1 MDNYLYQLSPGAIA
15 VPLLSFITLVLNVP
29 PLVWHTKNHNLA
41 ASTLVFWIILCNLF
55 NFINALL
62 WPTDN
67 LTSWWNGVGLCDIE
81 VKLITASTVGIVG
94 SLACI
99 MRNLAAVLDTSNTVL
114 MPSRAQR
121 RRRIVF
127 DSIFCI
133 AFPVYMIIIHYIVQ
147 PSRYYIFAISGCT
160 PSFDN
165 SWVSIVLCFIWPPII
180 CLVDAYYCGLVI
192 HRVRKYR
199 KQFSDILASSSS
211 NLNKSRF
218 MRLFLMSL
226 TLIVFFLPLQM
237 YVLYRNASFPQHPY
251 SWNNI
256 HGPSWWQIIEIP
268 TARSVIFDRWIRIAL
283 GFTIFVFFGLGK
295 DATAMYRSW
304 LLKLGFGSVFPS
316 LTGQHQ
322 LPSPGGVSRTSGS
335 SRATL
340 ARRAHHFFTKKLSR
354 GTSTETSSSQTP
366 SITTGLF
373 TPSPSDPKKSFPPLP
388 GLFAPSSI
396 PALPVAAHT
405 GDSILPFA
413 TDAPAAGHGYHC
425 RRGV

>member
-1 MDNYLYQLSPGAIA
+1 MHLDCSSTLRTLTSSLVPSSHLITFNNHNTFRQPHIILTTGTMDNYLYQLSPGAIA

-180 CLVDAYYCGLVI
+180 CLVDAYYCGKP
-192 HRVRKYR
+192 RCEK
-199 KQFSDILASSSS
+199 SS
-211 NLNKSRF
+211 
-218 MRLFLMSL
+218 
-226 TLIVFFLPLQM
+226 
-237 YVLYRNASFPQHPY
+237 
-251 SWNNI
+251 
-256 HGPSWWQIIEIP
+256 
-268 TARSVIFDRWIRIAL
+268 
-283 GFTIFVFFGLGK
+283 
-295 DATAMYRSW
+295 
-304 LLKLGFGSVFPS
+304 
-316 LTGQHQ
+316 
-322 LPSPGGVSRTSGS
+322 
-335 SRATL
+335 
-340 ARRAHHFFTKKLSR
+340 
-354 GTSTETSSSQTP
+354 
-366 SITTGLF
+366 
-373 TPSPSDPKKSFPPLP
+373 
-388 GLFAPSSI
+388 
-396 PALPVAAHT
+396 
-405 GDSILPFA
+405 
-413 TDAPAAGHGYHC
+413 
-425 RRGV
+425 